1 MNLMRIL
8 VVVLGLTACAGDAP
22 GDEVDESAC
31 EVRTALECLSSPGG
45 CQIVEGRHVE
55 IETPCVSPETTPF
68 ACREADASCPLEG
81 GVFEKE
87 GDAWRV
93 EGDCPGASWERIAE
107 LTDGRYFGPDCT
119 ANDEPAAN
127 CEGPFGSALQL
138 FPSNAVV
145 FFSPKACIPPTSI
158 LLINQGDETIRI
170 DAFRTGNFAVEPDS
184 PQGEGELIASA
195 ELPQELAPSDSL
207 AIDLRFVSETPG
219 VNGTVDLV
227 ALTSKGCERFVVTA
241 VRSGLDDGLI
251 SHPLAVD
258 LGTASPGTLG
268 KPVDIVFRSAASDDG
283 TIFTADGVSDGIFE
297 VVNPIAATPLRS
309 CEPMRTSVRFDAPL
323 EPGVY
328 EGLFAWEI
336 LTDTQSGI
344 GFVHLRGRV
353 Q

>member
-1 MNLMRIL
+1 MNLVRML

-22 GDEVDESAC
+22 GGDVDESAC
-31 EVRTALECLSSPGG
+31 EVRTESECLSSPGS
-45 CQIVEGRHVE
+45 CQLVEGRHVE
-55 IETPCVSPETTPF
+55 IETPCVSPETEPF
-68 ACREADASCPLEG
+68 ACRGADASCPLEG

-87 GDAWRV
+87 GDTWLV

-119 ANDEPAAN
+119 ANDDPAAN

-138 FPSNAVV
+138 FPTNAVA
-145 FFSPKACIPPTSI
+145 FFGPKTCIPPTSI

-170 DAFRTGNFAVEPDS
+170 DAFRTGNFVLDSDS
-184 PQGEGELIASA
+184 PQDGKGELVASA
-195 ELPQELAPSDSL
+195 QLPQDLAPSDSL
-207 AIDLRFVSETPG
+207 AIDLQFVTETPG
-219 VNGTVDLV
+219 ISGIVDLV
-227 ALTSKGCERFVVTA
+227 VLTSNGCERFA
-241 VRSGLDDGLI
+241 VRTLRGLDDRLI
-251 SHPLAVD
+251 SSPLAVD
-258 LGTASPGTLG
+258 LGTASPGTRG
-268 KPVDIVFRSAASDDG
+268 EPVDIVFRSAASDDG
-283 TIFTADGVSDGIFE
+283 TIFTAPGVSDGIFE

-328 EGLFAWEI
+328 EGLFGWEI

-344 GFVHLRGRV
+344 GFIHLRGRV